1 MFCIFRS
8 KRMTRIFHPTRWP
21 ILVGTLSSVWA
32 LAQTPDALFA
42 PSAPSTPGPSAT
54 PQSSNNATRE
64 LSTVVVTGNP
74 LGATEL
80 IAPASVLTGAELVLE
95 TQSTLGQTLGAM
107 PGVSSTYFGPNSS
120 RPVIRGLDGDRLK
133 LLANGTSLSDVSN
146 LSFDHA
152 VSADPLT
159 VERIEVLR
167 GPSALQY
174 GGNALGGVVNMIDN
188 RIAREPQFDA
198 QGGVAGKAHVSAATG
213 NREQSGAVLLEAG
226 NDRYTLHAD
235 VMSRNTQDVAAPVA
249 LNCNGGQAYR
259 ICNSA
264 SQAWGGA
271 LGGTLHFD
279 QGYLGASVATQANLY
294 GSVADPAVQLDM
306 RSNRYALE
314 GEVGGL
320 QGWFE
325 SVKAQFTQTDYRH
338 AEITS
343 GVVGTLFAS
352 EGTDVRVQ
360 ARHVP
365 LASPWGQVQ
374 GVVGAQ
380 LEAQRFSAK
389 GSEAFAPS
397 SQTQQSAVFAHEEL
411 KRDWGRLS
419 AGARVEQVRVT
430 SSGGS
435 DGNANGFVVG
445 ERQFTPVS
453 YALGALWKV
462 TPQWGLTSNL
472 SWSARAPRDY
482 ELFAKGVH
490 VATQAYERGN
500 DQLSLERSSNL
511 DLGAQWRSGPHHA
524 TLNVFVNQF
533 SNYISLTPSGQTV
546 NSVPEYLY
554 TQVQARFVGA
564 EARGQWRLIDASRTL
579 DLNLRWDT
587 VRAEDSNSGQPLPRI
602 APMRLGASLIGT
614 SGPWQSRVGVDQ
626 WAAQDRVPVN
636 DRGVAGYTLWH
647 AMASYQTRV
656 AQSPAYWYARVDN
669 LGNALAYPPSS
680 ILTQTL
686 PGAVPLPGRSLKLGL
701 QVQF

>member
-1 MFCIFRS
+1 MGCVVVCIFQRI
-8 KRMTRIFHPTRWP
+8 RMNPSIANKGR
-21 ILVGTLSSVWA
+21 LTLCVSALASLFSGWA
-32 LAQTPDALFA
+32 AAQTPNTQERDL
-42 PSAPSTPGPSAT
+42 P
-54 PQSSNNATRE
+54 
-64 LSTVVVTGNP
+64 TVIITGNP

-80 IAPASVLTGAELVLE
+80 IAPASVLTGLELLFD
-95 TQSTLGQTLGAM
+95 TQPTLGETLGAL

-133 LLANGTSLSDVSN
+133 LLANGTSLSDVSG

-174 GGNALGGVVNMIDN
+174 GGNALGGVVNLIDN
-188 RIAREPQFDA
+188 RIARQAQFDA

-213 NREQSGAVLLEAG
+213 NREQSGAMLLEAG
-226 NDRYTLHAD
+226 NNRYTLHAD

-249 LNCNGGQAYR
+249 LDCNGSLARR

-271 LGGTLHFD
+271 LGGSLHFD
-279 QGYLGASVATQANLY
+279 QGYLGASVATQSNLY

-314 GEVGGL
+314 GEVRGL
-320 QGWFE
+320 KGAFE

-338 AEITS
+338 AELEGGT
-343 GVVGTLFAS
+343 VGTLFATQGS
-352 EGTDVRVQ
+352 DLRLQ

-365 LASPWGQVQ
+365 LASPWGAVQ

-380 LEAQRFSAK
+380 LEAQRFSAN
-389 GSEAFAPS
+389 GVEAFAPS

-411 KRDWGRLS
+411 NRAWGRLS
-419 AGARVEQVRVT
+419 AGARVEQVSVT
-430 SSGGS
+430 SSGGP
-435 DGNANGFVVG
+435 DANANGFALG
-445 ERQFTPVS
+445 QRQFTPVS

-462 TPQWGLTSNL
+462 APAWSLTSNV

-482 ELFAKGVH
+482 ELFAKGEH
-490 VATQAYERGN
+490 VATKAYERGN

-511 DLGAQWRSGPHHA
+511 DLGAQWRRGAHHA
-524 TLNVFVNQF
+524 KLNVFVNQF
-533 SNYISLTPSGQTV
+533 SNYISLERSGLVVQGL
-546 NSVPEYLY
+546 PDYQY
-554 TQVQARFVGA
+554 TQVQARFTGA
-564 EARGQWRLIDASRTL
+564 EARGQWRLVDAGHKL
-579 DLNLRWDT
+579 DLALRWDM
-587 VRAEDSNSGQPLPRI
+587 VRADNLSTGQALPRI
-602 APMRLGASLIGT
+602 APMRTGATLTWSA
-614 SGPWQSRVGVDQ
+614 GPWQTRLGVDQ

-636 DRGVAGYTLWH
+636 DRASEGYTLWH
-647 AMASYQTRV
+647 AMASYQTRM
-656 AQSPAYWYARVDN
+656 AKSPAFWYARVDN
-669 LGNALAYPPSS
+669 IGNSLAYPASS

-686 PGAVPLPGRSLKLGL
+686 PGLVPLPGRSLKAGL